1 MCTKE
6 SKEHFTF
13 RGLILCSEGKYLFL
27 IYDSQYSSLFHRRW
41 VWISIFEA
49 PPGFYNTDNT
59 PSGDD
64 LTHFL
69 SILNNIKHW
78 KKDSTMVPH
87 PFGPISN
94 WPPLQS
100 SSTERGT
107 SACQAFFSTFLLCN
121 IFSLLLSTFYG
132 KCSQSISRVSLEYE
146 WIQEHPLICG
156 QKKKK
161 KTCLQMNQL
170 AQIEL
175 KNSVQKSKSK
185 PSTIHYLTK

>member
-1 MCTKE
+1 MIA
-6 SKEHFTF
+6 S
-13 RGLILCSEGKYLFL
+13 ILLFS
-27 IYDSQYSSLFHRRW
+27 IEDGCR
-41 VWISIFEA
+41 ISIFEA

-161 KTCLQMNQL
+161 KL
-170 AQIEL
+170 ACR
-175 KNSVQKSKSK
+175 
-185 PSTIHYLTK
+185 

>member
-1 MCTKE
+1 MIA
-6 SKEHFTF
+6 S
-13 RGLILCSEGKYLFL
+13 ILLFS
-27 IYDSQYSSLFHRRW
+27 IEDGCR
-41 VWISIFEA
+41 ISIFDA

-100 SSTERGT
+100 SSTERGP
-107 SACQAFFSTFLLCN
+107 SASHAFFSTFLLYN

-156 QKKKK
+156 QKKNLLADEPIGPDRIKELCSK
-161 KTCLQMNQL
+161 VQIKTFNNPLFN
-170 AQIEL
+170 
-175 KNSVQKSKSK
+175 
-185 PSTIHYLTK
+185 